1 MSNAGTPNTPQTPSR
16 KVYNPIF
23 KELKRSLCNATFIG
37 SFVGKGLPLKPVP
50 YPEEPSGER
59 VAVRDLSTYHQRRCW
74 DMPMCF
80 CGLLTG
86 RDHPARFCVPK
97 SLQSPNYGRPSIMCS
112 TASCSYWIDLEKFI
126 LANPN
131 TPRCIYPLR
140 NALRLTAS
148 QLLGSPDP
156 DGKDPRPCE
165 TPTRKNAT
173 HLETKE
179 EEMTPTITSSQLP
192 QVEAEVLPPSQAGSS
207 SHSAIRRSDMEL
219 LDYETQERNFPI
231 PDVFTT
237 TNSLQQNL
245 EDALRPVDVDS
256 ARALLL
262 TIFDPTCPGISITEF
277 LRVVSQCPVCHLL
290 TSSSLIHTHH
300 CPSPSGSS
308 EPQDTKRGG
317 AQYNTRKRRI
327 IAVASSSAI
336 GMAQRKDAGSSQNKR
351 RALTRD
357 PTVFTSSE
365 TKPVCETSPEP
376 VVVIEISSDED

>member
-37 SFVGKGLPLKPVP
+37 SFVGEGLPLKPVP

-59 VAVRDLSTYHQRRCW
+59 VAVHDLSAYHQRRCW

-86 RDHPARFCVPK
+86 KDHPARFHHYVFYRE
-97 SLQSPNYGRPSIMCS
+97 LLILV
-112 TASCSYWIDLEKFI
+112 DLEKFI

-140 NALRLTAS
+140 
-148 QLLGSPDP
+148 D
-156 DGKDPRPCE
+156 
-165 TPTRKNAT
+165 AT

-179 EEMTPTITSSQLP
+179 EETTPTITSSQLP

-207 SHSAIRRSDMEL
+207 SYSAIGRSDMEL
-219 LDYETQERNFPI
+219 LDYGHRTKLNIEMLT
-231 PDVFTT
+231 V
-237 TNSLQQNL
+237 NL
-245 EDALRPVDVDS
+245 EAALRPVDVDS

-277 LRVVSQCPVCHLL
+277 LRVVMGPV
-290 TSSSLIHTHH
+290 
-300 CPSPSGSS
+300 SPGHQARWG
-308 EPQDTKRGG
+308 PIQH
-317 AQYNTRKRRI
+317 
-327 IAVASSSAI
+327 
-336 GMAQRKDAGSSQNKR
+336 
-351 RALTRD
+351 
-357 PTVFTSSE
+357 P
-365 TKPVCETSPEP
+365 
-376 VVVIEISSDED
+376 

>member
-37 SFVGKGLPLKPVP
+37 SFVGEGLPLKPVP

-59 VAVRDLSTYHQRRCW
+59 VAVHDLSAYHQRRCW

-86 RDHPARFCVPK
+86 KDHPARFHVPK

-112 TASCSYWIDLEKFI
+112 TSSCSYWVDLEKFI

-140 NALRLTAS
+140 DGLRLTAK

-156 DGKDPRPCE
+156 DGEDPYPCE
-165 TPTRKNAT
+165 TPRKNAT

-179 EEMTPTITSSQLP
+179 EETTPTITSSQLP
-192 QVEAEVLPPSQAGSS
+192 QVEAEVLRPSQAGSS
-207 SHSAIRRSDMEL
+207 SYSAIGRSDMEL
-219 LDYETQERNFPI
+219 LDYGTQARNFPI

-245 EDALRPVDVDS
+245 EAALRPVDVDS

-290 TSSSLIHTHH
+290 TSSSLIHAHH
-300 CPSPSGSS
+300 CPSPSGSG

-327 IAVASSSAI
+327 IAVPSSSAI
-336 GMAQRKDAGSSQNKR
+336 GMAQRNDTGGSQNKR

-357 PTVFTSSE
+357 PTVFMSSE